1 MRSRWLLARL
11 LVLGP
16 TSSSVSRGKS
26 EGKRGKHRR
35 RRLNFEPLEPR
46 LCLSAHSPFDELW
59 PAIDAPDST
68 IELPSPAP
76 DAPSPNAH
84 ALGVGAES
92 DLGGHDELATPDWLI
107 YESPQAGGDWGTIAI
122 AANLTWTLRADG
134 LPLMNTRPGAA
145 GTIFLDFDGDS
156 YRGMAPYSID
166 ADSTTFNAQ
175 EQANIIE
182 CVRQI
187 DVYFAMF
194 DVTVTTIQPNVSTT
208 PTAWEVI
215 TNSISGGYSYVGVYP
230 NNVAM
235 SFNTSG
241 DAVSRTSGIAHELGH
256 NFGNWHTSTYD
267 LLGNKTAEYAGQFDS
282 LHGPLMGVDYA
293 GIIHKWTMSRV
304 STSASGIQDDMATI
318 ANRIKSAAGSGYTG
332 DGYRPDDFGNTI
344 AAATPLQFTGNTQS
358 IVGIIERLNDADAFS
373 FVVTAAGRYNISL
386 GRENPSGVDAK
397 LSLYDGS
404 GTLIARED
412 GDPRATPTTMVNDQ
426 HISLDLAPGTYY
438 IVVESHGNYGDQ
450 GQYILRVDPMAPGWS
465 HEDVG
470 LVGWPG
476 FASYD
481 SATGTF
487 TVGGSGSDIWGTSD
501 AFSFAYQQLQGDG
514 SIVVRVDGISI
525 NEAWAK
531 VGLMFRES
539 LAANSK
545 HAAIVATPGNGTQ
558 WLYRTSTGG
567 STSGTNSGGAFAPI
581 WLKLERAGNTFK
593 AYTSSNGVN
602 WTQFGSTQTIS
613 MASTIYVGLVVDS
626 RNNDRLNTVQFSNVS
641 LTGTL
646 NPGPA
651 LNSLDAPT
659 GLAIGARTSSSIAL
673 SWTDVAGETG
683 YSIERSSDGVNFVEV
698 GTTSANVTTYNATG
712 LSPAQQ
718 YFFRIRARNAAGV
731 SLPSAVASGTTRAG
745 AVTNFAVSSLATN
758 SLMLNWTEA
767 SGETGYR
774 IERSTDGNTW
784 TTRGT
789 VAANGVSF
797 TDTGLSAATQ
807 YFYRVVTLDAEG
819 DAAVTS
825 STAAATRMD
834 AVAGLTFTE
843 RLSNR
848 LSFTWTDLASETGYR
863 IERSTDGKTFSTVA
877 NLAANITS
885 YTDTNVSEMG
895 EYYYRVVGQKNLGS
909 ATSQSLYHAA
919 FFTATPAAAAL
930 PGIWLSQDVGA
941 VGGGGA
947 AQFSGGTFTVLA
959 SGADIWSTADEFH
972 FVYQTL
978 VGNGSITA
986 RVASI
991 ESTNDWAKAG
1001 VMIRESL
1008 NANSRYAMTL
1018 VTPTS
1023 ANSVRLQYRT
1033 STGGS
1038 STSSGTGTAAAP
1050 YWVRLTRNG
1059 NTFTFEGS
1067 SNGSSWTT
1075 IGTQTISMGST
1086 VYIGLAVTSH
1096 DDTLL
1101 CRTTFDNVTVSNAAP
1116 TVATAAQATPS
1127 TVAGTTTMLTV
1138 LGADDHGEANL
1149 TYTWTATA
1157 LPSGAPAPTFS
1168 VNGSNAAKTTTATFY
1183 AAGSYTFTA
1192 TITDSGGLSV
1202 ASSVNVTVNQTFTS
1216 ILVTPGSASLR
1227 GGQTQQF
1234 AASAR
1239 DQFGNAMSSQPS
1251 FAWSATLGTITAA
1264 GLYTAPSQDGT
1275 AVVTATAS
1283 GKSGTATVA
1292 LATPPQILLWQ
1303 SANDHA
1309 RGVGEAALTIP
1320 DDGTFS
1326 EPRDGGISRL
1336 LVTFSEAINPASL
1349 GPSNVLVAGRDV
1361 SNQPIELSS
1370 IVVSTSFRADNT
1382 VAVISFSTALPDFA
1396 RYLVRLVGV
1405 TDTAGNPL
1413 EGDNDRILTAL
1424 RGDTSGD
1431 LRVNVTDLSRI
1442 NSQTTDPISAANAT
1456 QVRADLS
1463 MDGRVNVTDLS
1474 RAWAYNGRDARFI
1487 ADPAISAPA
1496 SEATVEFALWAA
1508 AELSA
1513 ADPPAPPEPTAAAT
1527 ISSSEPIAYAAP
1539 ASLSV
1544 AESGTNL
1551 RTGPA
1556 VAPPVVAAP
1565 PVAAAPASAATQAAK
1580 TTAASVRLIDW
1591 LFAEWAERSGSRRL
1605 LSPVDDLATTLA
1617 ETPAVKR
1624 FSPAAWFA
1632 VQRNNR

>member
-1 MRSRWLLARL
+1 MINLFRIVSYPARN
-11 LVLGP
+11 VAARRQAEAKAAKR
-16 TSSSVSRGKS
+16 RG
-26 EGKRGKHRR
+26 
-35 RRLNFEPLEPR
+35 RRLKFESLEPR
-46 LCLSAHSPFDELW
+46 LCLSAQSPFDDLW
-59 PAIDAPDST
+59 PAADALNSAIDPPGIAADAQ
-68 IELPSPAP
+68 SPATEIDP
-76 DAPSPNAH
+76 PSAAADLLGLDAEA
-84 ALGVGAES
+84 

-107 YESPQAGGDWGTIAI
+107 NDTPQAGGDWGTIAI

-156 YRGMAPYSID
+156 YRGMAPYSVD

-208 PTAWEVI
+208 PTAWEVL

-230 NNVAM
+230 NTVAM

-241 DAVSRTSGIAHELGH
+241 DAVSRTSGIAHEIGH

-293 GIIHKWTMSRV
+293 GTIHKWTMGRV
-304 STSASGIQDDMATI
+304 SSSAGGIQDDMATI

-344 AAATPLQFTGNTQS
+344 AAATPLQFSGNTQS

-373 FVVTAAGRYNISL
+373 FVVTVAGRYNISL

-397 LSLYDGS
+397 LSLYDSS

-426 HISLDLAPGTYY
+426 HITLDLGAGTYY
-438 IVVESHGNYGDQ
+438 VIVQSHGNYGDQ
-450 GQYILRVDPMAPGWS
+450 GQYILRVDPMPAGWS

-481 SATGTF
+481 AATGVF
-487 TVGGSGSDIWGTSD
+487 SVGGSGSDIWGTSD

-514 SIVVRVDGISI
+514 SIVVRVDSLTNTDG
-525 NEAWAK
+525 WAK

-558 WLYRTSTGG
+558 WLYRSSTGG

-581 WLKLERAGNTFK
+581 WLKLERVGNTFK
-593 AYTSSNGVN
+593 AYTSSNGST
-602 WTQFGSTQTIS
+602 WTQYGSTQTIS
-613 MASTIYVGLVVDS
+613 MASTIYVGLVVDAK
-626 RNNDRLNTVQFSNVS
+626 NNNRLNTAHFSNVS

-659 GLAIGARTSSSIAL
+659 GLAITARTSSSIAL
-673 SWTDVAGETG
+673 SWNDVAGETG
-683 YSIERSSDGVNFVEV
+683 YSIERSSDGVNFAEV
-698 GTTSANVTTYNATG
+698 GTTSANVTTYTASG

-718 YFFRIRARNAAGV
+718 YFFRVRARNAAGV
-731 SLPSAVASGTTRAG
+731 SVPSAVATSTTRAG
-745 AVTNFAVSSLATN
+745 TVTNFAISSLSTT

-774 IERSTDGNTW
+774 IERSIDGSTW

-789 VAANGVSF
+789 VAANGVSY

-807 YFYRVVTLDAEG
+807 YFYRVVTLDSEG
-819 DAAVTS
+819 DAAATS

-848 LSFTWTDLASETGYR
+848 ITFTWTDMASETGYR
-863 IERSTDGKTFSTVA
+863 IERSTDGKSFSTVTT
-877 NLAANITS
+877 LAANVTS
-885 YTDTNVSEMG
+885 YTDTNVSAMG
-895 EYYYRVVGQKNLGS
+895 EYYYRVIGQKNLGS

-919 FFTATPAAAAL
+919 FFTATPSATAL

-941 VGGGGA
+941 VGGSGA
-947 AQFSGGTFTVLA
+947 AQLSGSTFTVLA
-959 SGADIWSTADEFH
+959 AGADIWGSADEFH

-991 ESTNDWAKAG
+991 EATNDWAKAG

-1023 ANSVRLQYRT
+1023 SNGVRLQYRT
-1033 STGGS
+1033 NTGGS
-1038 STSSGTGTAAAP
+1038 STSAVGATTSAP

-1075 IGTQTISMGST
+1075 IGTQTIAMGST
-1086 VYIGLAVTSH
+1086 AYIGLAVTSH

-1101 CRTTFDNVTVSNAAP
+1101 CKTTFDNVAVSNAAP
-1116 TVATAAQATPS
+1116 TVATAAAASPNP
-1127 TVAGTTTMLTV
+1127 VVGTTTALSV

-1149 TYTWTATA
+1149 SYTWTATT
-1157 LPSGAPAPTFS
+1157 LPSGAPAPTYS
-1168 VNGSNAAKTTTATFY
+1168 INGSNAAKNTTATFY
-1183 AAGSYTFTA
+1183 AAGSYSFTA

-1202 ASSVNVTVNQTFTS
+1202 TSTVNVTVNQTLTS
-1216 ILVTPGSASLR
+1216 ILVSPGTAVLR

-1234 AASAR
+1234 SASAR
-1239 DQFGNAMSSQPS
+1239 DQFGNAMTNQPT
-1251 FAWSATLGTITAA
+1251 FAWSASLGAITAA
-1264 GLYTAPSQDGT
+1264 GLYTAPSQDGS
-1275 AVVTATAS
+1275 AVVTAAAG
-1283 GKSGTATVA
+1283 GKSGTATVT

-1326 EPRDGGISRL
+1326 EPRDGGLSQL
-1336 LVTFSEAINPASL
+1336 LVTFSEAIAPASL
-1349 GPSNVLVAGRDV
+1349 GPAAVQIAANDAF
-1361 SNQPIELSS
+1361 NQPLDLSS
-1370 IVVSTSFRADNT
+1370 IVVTTTFRGGNT
-1382 VAVISFSTALPDFA
+1382 VAVISFSTPLPDFA
-1396 RYLVRLVGV
+1396 RYLIRLVGV
-1405 TDTAGNPL
+1405 TDAAGNPL
-1413 EGDNDRILTAL
+1413 EGDNDRIVTAL

-1442 NSQTTDPISAANAT
+1442 NAQIIDPISVANPT
-1456 QVRADLS
+1456 QVRADIS

-1487 ADPAISAPA
+1487 ADPTIAAPLAPA
-1496 SEATVEFALWAA
+1496 AA
-1508 AELSA
+1508 AEPEFLMATSA
-1513 ADPPAPPEPTAAAT
+1513 EPATIEPTAAVAET
-1527 ISSSEPIAYAAP
+1527 VSASIDAPIASSAVYPTSLSAPAALAAP
-1539 ASLSV
+1539 GRHARSEGLAGVS
-1544 AESGTNL
+1544 
-1551 RTGPA
+1551 P
-1556 VAPPVVAAP
+1556 
-1565 PVAAAPASAATQAAK
+1565 
-1580 TTAASVRLIDW
+1580 AASPVLTDW
-1591 LFAEWAERSGSRRL
+1591 LFAEWAERPGGRRL
-1605 LSPVDDLATTLA
+1605 LSSVDDLSSSLA
-1617 ETPAVKR
+1617 EPAAVRR
-1624 FSPAAWFA
+1624 FAPAAWFA
-1632 VQRNNR
+1632 VQRSFR

>member
-1 MRSRWLLARL
+1 MRSRSFVARL
-11 LVLGP
+11 
-16 TSSSVSRGKS
+16 VSPFHQARNRR
-26 EGKRGKHRR
+26 EGDSRKRRP
-35 RRLNFEPLEPR
+35 RRLNFESLEPR
-46 LCLSAHSPFDELW
+46 LCLSAQSPFDDLW
-59 PAIDAPDST
+59 PATDAIDSAIVPLVSAT
-68 IELPSPAP
+68 ES
-76 DAPSPNAH
+76 
-84 ALGVGAES
+84 LGLGAEA

-107 YESPQAGGDWGTIAI
+107 NETPQAGGDWGTIAI

-145 GTIFLDFDGDS
+145 GTIFLDFDGDT

-194 DVTVTTIQPNVSTT
+194 DITVTTIQPNVSTT
-208 PTAWEVI
+208 PTAWEVL

-230 NNVAM
+230 NSVAM

-241 DAVSRTSGIAHELGH
+241 DAVSRTSGIAHEIGH

-267 LLGNKTAEYAGQFDS
+267 LLGNKTTEYAGQFDS

-304 STSASGIQDDMATI
+304 STSAGAIQDDMKTI
-318 ANRIKSAAGSGYTG
+318 ADRIKSAAGSGYTG
-332 DGYRPDDFGNTI
+332 DGYRPDDFGNAI

-358 IVGIIERLNDADAFS
+358 IVGIIERLNDADVFS
-373 FVVTAAGRYNISL
+373 FVVSDAGRYNISL
-386 GRENPSGVDAK
+386 GRENPSGIDAK
-397 LSLYDGS
+397 ISLYDAS

-426 HISLDLAPGTYY
+426 HISLDLAAGTYY
-438 IVVESHGNYGDQ
+438 IIVESHGNYGDQ

-481 SATGTF
+481 SASGTL

-514 SIVVRVDGISI
+514 SIVVRVDSLT
-525 NEAWAK
+525 NTDAWAK

-545 HAAIVATPGNGTQ
+545 HAAIVATPSNGTQ
-558 WLYRTSTGG
+558 WLYRSSTGG

-581 WLKLERAGNTFK
+581 WLKLERSGNTFK
-593 AYTSSNGVN
+593 AYTSSNGST
-602 WTQFGSTQTIS
+602 WTQFGATQTIS
-613 MASTIYVGLVVDS
+613 MASTLYVGLVVDAK
-626 RNNDRLNTVQFSNVS
+626 NNNRLNTTQFSNVS

-646 NPGPA
+646 NPGPT
-651 LNSLDAPT
+651 LNALDAPT
-659 GLAIGARTSSSIAL
+659 GLTIGSRTSSSIAL

-683 YSIERSSDGVNFVEV
+683 YSIERSSDGVNFTEV
-698 GTTSANVTTYNATG
+698 GTTSANVTTYTASG

-718 YFFRIRARNAAGV
+718 YSFRIRARNAVGV
-731 SLPSAVASGTTRAG
+731 SAPSEAATGATRAG
-745 AVTNFAVSSLATN
+745 AVTNFAISSLSTT

-774 IERSTDGNTW
+774 VERSTDGTTW

-797 TDTGLSAATQ
+797 TDTGLTAATQ
-807 YFYRVVTLDAEG
+807 YFYRVVTIDAEG
-819 DAAVTS
+819 DATSTS
-825 STAAATRMD
+825 STAAATRME
-834 AVAGLTFTE
+834 AVTGLAFTE

-848 LSFTWTDLASETGYR
+848 ITFTWNDLASETGYR
-863 IERSTDGKTFSTVA
+863 IERSTDGKTFSNLTTLGA
-877 NLAANITS
+877 NVTS
-885 YTDTNVSEMG
+885 YTDSSVSAMG
-895 EYYYRVVGQKNLGS
+895 EYYYRIIGQKNLGS
-909 ATSQSLYHAA
+909 ATSQSLYHTA
-919 FFTATPAAAAL
+919 FFAATPATTAL

-941 VGGGGA
+941 VGGSGA
-947 AQFSGGTFTVLA
+947 AQLSGSTFTVLA
-959 SGADIWSTADEFH
+959 AGADIWGTADEFH

-1023 ANSVRLQYRT
+1023 SNGVRLQYRT
-1033 STGGS
+1033 SNGGS
-1038 STSSGTGTAAAP
+1038 STSAGGATTAAP

-1067 SNGSSWTT
+1067 SNGSSWTV
-1075 IGTQTISMGST
+1075 IGTQTIAMGST

-1101 CRTTFDNVTVSNAAP
+1101 CKTTFDNVSVSNSAP
-1116 TVATAAQATPS
+1116 TVATAAKASPS
-1127 TVAGTTTMLTV
+1127 PVSGTTTVLTV

-1149 TYTWTATA
+1149 TYTWTAST
-1157 LPSGAPAPTFS
+1157 LPSGAPAPTYS
-1168 VNGSNAAKTTTATFY
+1168 VNGTNNAKTTTATFY

-1192 TITDSGGLSV
+1192 TITDSGGLTV
-1202 ASSVNVTVNQTFTS
+1202 TSSVNVTVNQTLTS
-1216 ILVTPGSASLR
+1216 ILVSPGTAVLR

-1234 AASAR
+1234 ATSAR
-1239 DQFGNAMSSQPS
+1239 DQFGNAMTSQPT
-1251 FAWSATLGTITAA
+1251 FAWSATVGTITSA

-1275 AVVTATAS
+1275 AVVTAAAG
-1283 GKSGTATVA
+1283 GKSGTASVT

-1309 RGVGEAALTIP
+1309 RGVGEAALIIP

-1336 LVTFSEAINPASL
+1336 LVTFNEAIDPASL
-1349 GPSNVLVAGRDV
+1349 GPAAVHLAANDAFGQSLD
-1361 SNQPIELSS
+1361 LSS
-1370 IVVSTSFRADNT
+1370 IIVTTAFRSGNT

-1396 RYLVRLVGV
+1396 RYLIRLVGV
-1405 TDTAGNPL
+1405 TDAAGNPL

-1442 NSQTTDPISAANAT
+1442 NAQTSDPISASNPM
-1456 QVRADLS
+1456 QVRADVS

-1487 ADPAISAPA
+1487 ADPTISAPLFVA
-1496 SEATVEFALWAA
+1496 AA
-1508 AELSA
+1508 AEPEFVPATTAAVAAIEPTVDLVATSSA
-1513 ADPPAPPEPTAAAT
+1513 AAST
-1527 ISSSEPIAYAAP
+1527 SIAYSAAYSAPISEIAAQVRP
-1539 ASLSV
+1539 ASREGL
-1544 AESGTNL
+1544 AGTS
-1551 RTGPA
+1551 A
-1556 VAPPVVAAP
+1556 
-1565 PVAAAPASAATQAAK
+1565 AAAPLLT
-1580 TTAASVRLIDW
+1580 DW
-1591 LFAEWAERSGSRRL
+1591 LFAEWAERFAGRRL
-1605 LSPVDDLATTLA
+1605 LSAVDDLSASLA
-1617 ETPAVKR
+1617 DIPTVRR
-1624 FSPAAWFA
+1624 FSPAAWFSG
-1632 VQRNNR
+1632 QRSFR